1 MFRYAQLNDDGRVV
15 GLSNLSG
22 EIDYPDM
29 ILLGEDS
36 DVEFGDIYDP
46 NKNTFIRPEPEP
58 EEEREK
64 VLSLEDLY
72 KGQLDVMQALS
83 DMYLMGSG
91 AMDMDIP
98 DIATGGGGN

>member
-1 MFRYAQLNDDGRVV
+1 MFRYAQLDEDKKVM
-15 GLSNLSG
+15 GLSDLSG

-36 DVEFGDIYDP
+36 DVALGDIYDP

-72 KGQLDVMQALS
+72 KGQLAVMQALT
-83 DMYLMGSG
+83 DMYLKGSG

-98 DIATGGGGN
+98 DIATDGGGN

>member
-1 MFRYAQLNDDGRVV
+1 MYRYAQLDEDKKVV
-15 GLSNLSG
+15 GLSDLSG

-64 VLSLEDLY
+64 ELTLEDLY
-72 KGQLDVMQALS
+72 KGQLDVMQALT
-83 DMYLMGSG
+83 DMYRMGSG

-98 DIATGGGGN
+98 DIPTDGGGN